1 MIGRALRAHA
11 RSFSGDIVLVWMAVA
26 AFAMSL
32 SLATSIPPEFAESTP
47 DVRDAFTGPFS
58 AVLATYGAVLAAVYG
73 SFRYTIDR
81 RDGVIAQRL
90 MLQTR
95 WATLLTRVP
104 ASALGGAIVAA
115 AAVIGGHVALAVSMG
130 GIPVRW
136 SSVGAVVAI
145 GAVAGL
151 WGMGF
156 GVVVQAHLAALFVVP
171 MSMGAA
177 ILVAMFWKAGA
188 VYLPLLAMLEAFRFD
203 VAAVG
208 ITPEESLDPSVAV
221 LVTIGWVLTALVTGS
236 VTFLRRDV
244 T

>member
-11 RSFSGDIVLVWMAVA
+11 RSFSGDVVLLWMAVA
-26 AFAMSL
+26 AVAMSL
-32 SLATSIPPEFAESTP
+32 SLATSIPPEFADSTT
-47 DVRDAFTGPFS
+47 DVRDAFTAPFS
-58 AVLATYGAVLAAVYG
+58 AVLATYGAVLASVYG

-90 MLQTR
+90 MLQSR

-115 AAVIGGHVALAVSMG
+115 AAVVGGHLALAVSMG

-136 SSVGAVVAI
+136 SSVGAVIAL
-145 GAVAGL
+145 GAVAGV
-151 WGMGF
+151 WGMGV
-156 GVVVQAHLAALFVVP
+156 GVVVQAHLLALFVVP

-208 ITPEESLDPSVAV
+208 IGPEESLDTPIA
-221 LVTIGWVLTALVTGS
+221 LLITIGWVLTALLVAGA
-236 VTFLRRDV
+236 TFLRRDV

>member
-11 RSFSGDIVLVWMAVA
+11 RSFSGDVVLFWMAVA

-32 SLATSIPPEFAESTP
+32 SLATSIPSEFAESTA
-47 DVRDAFTGPFS
+47 DIRDAFTAPFS
-58 AVLATYGAVLAAVYG
+58 AVLATYGGVLAAVYG
-73 SFRYTIDR
+73 SFRYTVDR

-90 MLQTR
+90 MLQPR
-95 WATLLTRVP
+95 WATLLTRAA

-115 AAVIGGHVALAVSMG
+115 AAVCGGHIALAVSMG

-136 SSVGAVVAI
+136 SSVGAVIAL
-145 GAVAGL
+145 GAVAGV
-151 WGMGF
+151 WGMGV
-156 GVVVQAHLAALFVVP
+156 GVVVQVHLLALFVVP

-188 VYLPLLAMLEAFRFD
+188 VYLPLLAMLGAFRFD

-208 ITPEESLDPSVAV
+208 IRPGESLDPPAAV
-221 LVTIGWVLTALVTGS
+221 LVTIAWVLTALTAGS